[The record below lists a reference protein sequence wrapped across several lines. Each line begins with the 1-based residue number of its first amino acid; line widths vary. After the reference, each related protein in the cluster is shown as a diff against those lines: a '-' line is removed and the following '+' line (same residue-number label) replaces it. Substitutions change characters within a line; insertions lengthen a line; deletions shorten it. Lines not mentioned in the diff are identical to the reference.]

1 MYKDETFELFQCDY
15 MVLQP
20 FQIIIDEN
28 QYKELLVYLES
39 TEKTITQ
46 SELITLAKKLNLNYK
61 KSRVTKK
68 KAYLKVIPLSC
79 EYCYKYTICPKYS
92 TSTTRTEREKI
103 AILNTSCNNQRQ
115 RKILNLLNFNK
126 PAGYYFSSK
135 EITEPIKTEIKENNL
150 KEVEKWKNFRQQRE
164 EETDSLNLEYKLRKK
179 STIIGGE
186 RGATKWDF

>member
-61 KSRVTKK
+61 KS
-68 KAYLKVIPLSC
+68 
-79 EYCYKYTICPKYS
+79 
-92 TSTTRTEREKI
+92 
-103 AILNTSCNNQRQ
+103 
-115 RKILNLLNFNK
+115 
-126 PAGYYFSSK
+126 
-135 EITEPIKTEIKENNL
+135 
-150 KEVEKWKNFRQQRE
+150 
-164 EETDSLNLEYKLRKK
+164 
-179 STIIGGE
+179 
-186 RGATKWDF
+186 